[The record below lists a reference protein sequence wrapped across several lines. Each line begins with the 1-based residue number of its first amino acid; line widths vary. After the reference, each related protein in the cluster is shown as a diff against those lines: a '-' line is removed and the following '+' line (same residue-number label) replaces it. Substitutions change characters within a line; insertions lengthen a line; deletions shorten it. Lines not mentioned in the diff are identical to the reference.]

1 MEDNKILEWT
11 LLILLPVIMFFLSFT
26 IGRYPIAP
34 IDVIKT
40 ILSPIIPSLTVSPSV
55 STIVFQIRL
64 PRIIAAMLVGASLSI
79 AGAAFQGILKTPLYH
94 LPF

>member
-11 LLILLPVIMFFLSFT
+11 LLILLPVIMFFLSFA

-79 AGAAFQGILKTPLYH
+79 AGAAFQGI
-94 LPF
+94 